1 MASVQPIRLA
11 YNTVYVVDDGAD
23 RVLVDTG
30 PDYRGAGETLL
41 ESLGGRMPGLVV
53 ATHGHLDHAG
63 LGRWWQEEHGV
74 AVAIGAADGRLADAP
89 QLADRA
95 EFDGF
100 VAWVR
105 SAGAPPEVEREV
117 IHGLELRREW
127 AKAAASAADYPAMG
141 RDHRWPSGLRYQHF
155 QPARLIFQDAPVGVG
170 LRALVSPGHTP
181 GNLVL
186 IHEGEGWLFS
196 GDQLLPEIT
205 PTPAIQAAAPAGL
218 GDWRFRSLPAFVA
231 SLSRLRERRFE
242 RCFPGHGEP
251 FGRVGDVVG
260 ANLAQIEQRT
270 EKVAEALRSLGRA
283 SVYGLSET
291 IYPRAVRRRFWQIA
305 ATIQGHVDLLEEQG
319 RVRTVEGGYEL
330 VDA

>member
-1 MASVQPIRLA
+1 MATVHAIPLA
-11 YNTVYVVDDGAD
+11 YNTVYAVEDGVE

-30 PDYRGAGETLL
+30 PDYLGASDTLL
-41 ESLGGRMPGLVV
+41 DTLRRRMPGLVV

-63 LGRWWQEEHGV
+63 LGRWWQEEQRV
-74 AVAIGAADGRLADAP
+74 PVAIGAGDAHLADAP
-89 QLADRA
+89 QLAEQP

-100 VAWVR
+100 AAWVR
-105 SAGAPPEVEREV
+105 TAGAPLEVEREV

-127 AKAAASAADYPAMG
+127 AKAAASEPDYPPVG

-155 QPARLIFQDAPVGVG
+155 RPARLIREDSPVGGG
-170 LRALVSPGHTP
+170 LSALVSPGHTP

-186 IHEGEGWLFS
+186 VHEAEGWLFS

-205 PTPAIQAAAPAGL
+205 PTPAIQAAPMSA

-231 SLSRLRERRFE
+231 SLARLRDMRFE

-251 FGRVGDVVG
+251 FGNVTQVVET
-260 ANLAQIEQRT
+260 NLAQIEQRT
-270 EKVAEALRSLGRA
+270 EKVAETLGSLGKA
-283 SVYGLSET
+283 SIYGLSEA

-305 ATIQGHVDLLEEQG
+305 ATVQGHVDLLEADG
-319 RVRTVEGGYEL
+319 RVRAVEGGYE
-330 VDA
+330 VVRG